1 MFQTKNLFY
10 VSKDEYVKVKF
21 KLFLF
26 SSEMRVSAADISFI
40 GLHVHSS
47 S

>member
-1 MFQTKNLFY
+1 MSQTENLFY
-10 VSKDEYVKVKF
+10 VSKDEYVNMKF

-26 SSEMRVSAADISFI
+26 SSETRVSAAGISFK